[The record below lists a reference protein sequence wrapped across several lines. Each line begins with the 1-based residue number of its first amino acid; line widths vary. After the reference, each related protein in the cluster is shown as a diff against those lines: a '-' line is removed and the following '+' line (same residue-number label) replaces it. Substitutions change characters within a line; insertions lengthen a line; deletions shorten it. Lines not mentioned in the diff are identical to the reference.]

1 MALIENIQRKN
12 LNPVEEAACYHSLLE
27 ENSLTH
33 DELAR
38 KVGKNRSTITNLLRL
53 LTLPQNI
60 IDDIITEKLTIGHA
74 KCLLSLEKT
83 EEQMFFK
90 KLILDKQLSVREIEK
105 EIKEQQQ
112 TKSQLNKKNS
122 GSKSNEAFLTQSKM
136 DEYQEKL
143 TNIMQTNVKI
153 SEKNKG
159 GLVSIYFYNEQD
171 LHRIMSVL
179 TEKTQ

>member
-1 MALIENIQRKN
+1 M
-12 LNPVEEAACYHSLLE
+12 
-27 ENSLTH
+27 
-33 DELAR
+33 
-38 KVGKNRSTITNLLRL
+38 
-53 LTLPQNI
+53 
-60 IDDIITEKLTIGHA
+60 
-74 KCLLSLEKT
+74 
-83 EEQMFFK
+83 
-90 KLILDKQLSVREIEK
+90 
-105 EIKEQQQ
+105 
-112 TKSQLNKKNS
+112 NKKNS

>member
-1 MALIENIQRKN
+1 MN
-12 LNPVEEAACYHSLLE
+12 EEAACYLFCCRRRELRE
-27 ENSLTH
+27 LTH

-90 KLILDKQLSVREIEK
+90 KL
-105 EIKEQQQ
+105 
-112 TKSQLNKKNS
+112 
-122 GSKSNEAFLTQSKM
+122 
-136 DEYQEKL
+136 
-143 TNIMQTNVKI
+143 
-153 SEKNKG
+153 SE
-159 GLVSIYFYNEQD
+159 
-171 LHRIMSVL
+171 R
-179 TEKTQ
+179 